1 MERQALYRKAEAR
14 VDSKYL
20 QALLA
25 EGGESLRRK
34 VGKEEGKASSTWS
47 HNDLK
52 LQEGASTGK

>member
-14 VDSKYL
+14 ADSKYL

-34 VGKEEGKASSTWS
+34 VGKEGKTSSTWS